1 MPIHYLTTEQR
12 KSIKPSTLVVSAYGG
27 GAVEVL
33 GSVNLDLVFDNNVVI
48 NGDFLV
54 VKRDSVP
61 LIGNNSLMPSGGVLK
76 IDTES
81 NTVTIQGRTID
92 IYYSDSGCK
101 TYIKSIDVK
110 SASQCQR
117 ILLNSTVQL
126 PPQSETM
133 VLVHTKLPP
142 STSNFMIE
150 PQMGFRFLNGTRV
163 NLPIGKALYS
173 SSQFQSFPI
182 RIMNPTDMEIQLD
195 KNSRFGTITPVAPD
209 IVERAS
215 TNTVKVTDEDERT
228 KLLIAEMDI
237 GDLTEAQMNRLREIV
252 KKNSKTILL
261 SHELPSMANV
271 EPFKVFLRDDAPVAS
286 QSYPT
291 PYSQRPA
298 LKEILDKQQS
308 KGLIERGHS
317 PWNSPTI
324 LVKKPNGSYRLVID
338 FRKVN
343 QCIKGDSYPLPRIQ
357 DLLVQLKKSRIF
369 SHLDLVSGY
378 HQVPLEESS
387 KEILCMGNC
396 FGQFVWN
403 VMPQGTK
410 NAPSHFMRVMDTIF
424 QDIPSTR
431 TLYYMDD
438 LLVHSQTVDENLE
451 RLDECFSL
459 LAKYNLQCKAEKCK
473 VLHPEVTFCGH
484 LIRDG
489 RIMIAEDKVQAI
501 KKLKTPRSKQEAQR
515 LYGLFNY
522 LRKHIPSFAKISKPI
537 TSVFS
542 KGKFVWSLEAQ
553 AAVEKLKSAVI
564 TATEG
569 LAIPDVNDDVFV
581 VETDACDTAMAGCL
595 FVCSKKTPPGAAPD
609 WHDHDDN
616 CLQPVEFFSKNFN
629 QSQVEKLYIRDKE
642 LLAYRT
648 GLDKWRMY
656 LLGRKFIWRTDNL
669 CLSYANE
676 TKKSNPKV
684 ARMLAECGEFDYLI
698 QNRVSTQM
706 KVSDA
711 LTRSVDINQ
720 LKISMNSFGELQK
733 KDPVLSQIR
742 NFVAIGRWPNH
753 PMDER
758 IQFWKKKSA
767 DISFGKQGELIWNSD
782 GVRKLIVPLGQ
793 RNELLKRYHD
803 SSYHPGIKNTF
814 STLSN
819 HFTWYKMKDDIE
831 DFVRSCDE
839 CQRTK
844 PNLHP
849 SRPPLMKTDTPSQ
862 IFEKLSV
869 DLIGPLPRT
878 NRNNRWV
885 LVANDHFSKRMHTRP
900 LKEKTASNT
909 LAALKSIIFEASGR
923 IPRNVL
929 TDNGR
934 EFMGC
939 FETWLSDNGIHHS
952 HSAPYSPSTNGLTER
967 SNQSLKNRLKP
978 HNNPHNWDE
987 LLLPV
992 TMTINQSPNEVTKMS
1007 PFQIEFGIQGVNPA
1021 VHIDIV
1027 DQTLK
1032 NLDECRAIIR
1042 DRIEHEKMSRVSK
1055 SSRNFVPF
1063 DTGTKVLIK
1072 GRPPSKEKFIG
1083 PFEVVDSYAGGR
1095 SYKVMN
1101 GDGLT
1106 YIRRSNEL
1114 KPYVER
1120 VIEEAAA
1127 KCSIPET
1134 YAEVASEDLL
1144 EDLILY
1150 PNCGLGWPSVSLSSY
1165 SESNSHNS
1173 IPVDPFIN
1181 SEVIPVGNDT
1191 VVEDATATAA
1201 VDNVE
1206 DTTEGTSISDANTS
1220 VAIVDETMPTALGN
1234 STIDTNTVELDEAT
1248 IEAGAAALARAAV
1261 EAAMEDSNDS
1271 FVSAEEDVDTTVVD
1285 MEPPETPTVTCP
1297 DITMRAEPLS
1307 DGDSTMVEALP
1318 VVAAD
1323 LITSESDTLVPIGLP
1338 RKRKRSKSMI
1348 TLTPP
1353 SPKRPAVISNEIED
1367 CGNSFLEYT
1376 IYELSPKSIREF
1388 LRTRDDYSE
1397 ERCIPISDING
1408 GRSFCLLDQSYLQ
1421 LATLALRFKCPIKHY
1436 DLNNITNLR
1445 RRLTTYCKNSD
1456 RIVSTE
1462 VRGKWYYMYR

>member
-33 GSVNLDLVFDNNVVI
+33 GSVNLDLVFDNNIAI

-54 VKRDSVP
+54 VKRDSIP
-61 LIGNNSLMPSGGVLK
+61 LIGNNSLMPSAGVLK

-81 NTVTIQGRTID
+81 NTVTIQGHTID
-92 IYYSDSGCK
+92 IYYSENGSK
-101 TYIKSIDVK
+101 TYIRSIDVK
-110 SASQCQR
+110 SESLCQR
-117 ILLNSTVQL
+117 MLLNSTVQL
-126 PPQSETM
+126 PPQSETI
-133 VLVHTKLPP
+133 VLVHTKFPP

-163 NLPIGKALYS
+163 NLPIGKALYD

-182 RIMNPTDMEIQLD
+182 RIMNPMDMEIQLD
-195 KNSRFGTITPVAPD
+195 ENSRFGTITPVTQEIIDQAN
-209 IVERAS
+209 INKIEVA
-215 TNTVKVTDEDERT
+215 DEEERT
-228 KLLIAEMDI
+228 ELLIAEMDI
-237 GDLTEAQMNRLREIV
+237 GDLNNDQMERLRAIV

-261 SHELPSMANV
+261 SHELPSMAKV
-271 EPFKVFLRDDAPVAS
+271 EPFKVYLKDDAPVAS

-291 PYSQRPA
+291 AYSQRPA

-324 LVKKPNGSYRLVID
+324 LVKKPNGSFRLVID
-338 FRKVN
+338 YRKVN

-357 DLLVQLKKSRIF
+357 DLLVQLKQSRIF

-387 KEILCMGNC
+387 KEILCMGNN
-396 FGQFVWN
+396 FGQFLWN

-424 QDIPSTR
+424 QDIPATR

-438 LLVHSQTVDENLE
+438 LLVHSETIDENLE

-459 LAKYNLQCKAEKCK
+459 LAKFNLQCKAEKCK

-484 LIRDG
+484 LIKNG
-489 RIMIAEDKVQAI
+489 RILIAEDKVEAI
-501 KKLKTPRSKQEAQR
+501 KKLKTPKSKQEAQR

-522 LRKHIPSFAKISKPI
+522 LRKHIQSFAKISKPI

-542 KGKFVWSLEAQ
+542 KGKFTWSVEAQ
-553 AAVEKLKSAVI
+553 VAVEKLKSAVI

-569 LAIPDVNDDVFV
+569 LAIPDVNEDVFI

-595 FVCSKKTPPGAAPD
+595 FVCSKKAPLGAAPD
-609 WHDHDDN
+609 WHDHDDH

-642 LLAYRT
+642 LQAFRFSLN
-648 GLDKWRMY
+648 KWRMY

-676 TKKSNPKV
+676 TKKSNTKV
-684 ARMLAECGEFDYLI
+684 ARILAECGEFDYLI

-711 LTRSVDINQ
+711 LTRSVDIHK
-720 LKISMNSFGELQK
+720 LKISMNGFGELQK
-733 KDPVLSQIR
+733 KDPVLSRIR
-742 NFVAIGRWPNH
+742 TFVSVSRWPHH
-753 PMDER
+753 PVDER
-758 IQFWKKKSA
+758 LRFWKKKSS
-767 DISFGKQGELIWNSD
+767 DIELGDQGELIWNSD
-782 GVRKLIVPLGQ
+782 GIRRLIVPLGQ

-819 HFTWYKMKDDIE
+819 HFTWYKMKDDVE

-849 SRPPLMKTDTPSQ
+849 SRPPLMKTDTPTQ

-878 NRNNRWV
+878 NRNHRWA

-923 IPRNVL
+923 VPRNVL
-929 TDNGR
+929 TDNGK

-939 FETWLSDNGIHHS
+939 FASWLSDNGIYHS

-978 HNNPHNWDE
+978 HQNPSNWDE

-992 TMTINQSPNEVTKMS
+992 TMSINQSPNEVTKMS
-1007 PFQIEFGIQGVNPA
+1007 PFQVEFGIQGVNPA

-1032 NLDECRAIIR
+1032 NLDGCRSLIR
-1042 DRIEHEKMSRVSK
+1042 DRIEKEKMSRVTK
-1055 SSRNFVPF
+1055 SSRCFVPF
-1063 DTGTKVLIK
+1063 EIGVKVLIK

-1083 PFEVVDSYAGGR
+1083 PFKVVEVYAGGR

-1101 GDGLT
+1101 DNGLT
-1106 YIRRSNEL
+1106 YIRRSHEL
-1114 KPYVER
+1114 KSYVER
-1120 VIEEAAA
+1120 VEVETVDECTTQEEH
-1127 KCSIPET
+1127 
-1134 YAEVASEDLL
+1134 L
-1144 EDLILY
+1144 EAPSDDSFDELILY
-1150 PNCGLGWPSVSLSSY
+1150 PNCGLGWPSVSLSSF
-1165 SESNSHNS
+1165 SESSCQNY
-1173 IPVDPFIN
+1173 VDPTIN
-1181 SEVIPVGNDT
+1181 SEIIPVGDVA
-1191 VVEDATATAA
+1191 VVEDATPQV
-1201 VDNVE
+1201 VDQTMVTMLGN
-1206 DTTEGTSISDANTS
+1206 SISDTTS
-1220 VAIVDETMPTALGN
+1220 STVVDEIMV
-1234 STIDTNTVELDEAT
+1234 TITGDSSIDATDFELDDTT
-1248 IEAGAAALARAAV
+1248 IEAGAAALARATV
-1261 EAAMEDSNDS
+1261 EAAMNDPEDSFISDGTS
-1271 FVSAEEDVDTTVVD
+1271 VDTVVD
-1285 MEPPETPTVTCP
+1285 VEASVVAEENQSE
-1297 DITMRAEPLS
+1297 DASMRVEPLS
-1307 DGDSTMVEALP
+1307 DGDATMVEVLP
-1318 VVAAD
+1318 GEAAD
-1323 LITSESDTLVPIGLP
+1323 VSMVESETPVQSGLP
-1338 RKRKRSKSMI
+1338 RKRVRSESSPVKSPLPKRSVVA
-1348 TLTPP
+1348 PDY
-1353 SPKRPAVISNEIED
+1353 RED

-1376 IYELSPKSIREF
+1376 NYELSSKSIRDF
-1388 LRTRDDYSE
+1388 LRTRDDFDE
-1397 ERCIPISDING
+1397 EHKLPISDIHG
-1408 GRSFCLLDQSYLQ
+1408 GKSFCLEDQSYLQ
-1421 LATLALRFKCPIKHY
+1421 LSTLALRWKCPLKHY
-1436 DLNNITNLR
+1436 DLNNIKSLR
-1445 RRLTTYCKNSD
+1445 RRLSSYCRNSD
-1456 RIVSTE
+1456 RIVSSE
-1462 VRGKWYYMYR
+1462 VQGKWYFMYR